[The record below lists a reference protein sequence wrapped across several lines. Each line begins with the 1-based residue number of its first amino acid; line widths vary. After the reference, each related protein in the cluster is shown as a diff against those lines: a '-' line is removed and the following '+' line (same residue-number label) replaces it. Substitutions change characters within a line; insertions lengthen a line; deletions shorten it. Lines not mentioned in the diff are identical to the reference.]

1 MRIYNITQENS
12 KKSLWFDLIF
22 MFLITLIPFSACIF
36 DFNLIT
42 FSIFFL
48 VIIIDIIFSINLY
61 KKRKEYDNTIS
72 YHKLID
78 YIDFENDRIIISAKA
93 DNGEERFIKYSYDE
107 ILSVNIELETYDSCT
122 TRKHYTAI
130 RDIAVKIQTND
141 DSDYVIHSYNLTFG
155 GNLKTLYNII
165 DYCRKTQNYNYTL
178 KGTGD
183 KSEIVEKLDF
193 YIKHKRK
200 LRVEHSGRKDL
211 KLLSIIV
218 FIWGCAI
225 SIITILPF
233 GGAKGTIIS
242 CITFGL
248 IAYLMYFPVIL
259 DKSEE
264 E

>member
-12 KKSLWFDLIF
+12 KKSLWFDIIF
-22 MFLITLIPFSACIF
+22 LFLLTLIPFTACIF

-42 FSIFFL
+42 FSVLFL
-48 VIIIDIIFSINLY
+48 VIVIDIIFSINLY
-61 KKRKEYDNTIS
+61 KKRKEFQNVVS
-72 YHKLID
+72 YHKLIE
-78 YIDFENDRIIISAKA
+78 YIDFESDRIIIFAKA
-93 DNGEERFIKYSYDE
+93 EDGEERFIKYSYDE
-107 ILSVNIELETYDSCT
+107 IEGINIELETFDSCT
-122 TRKHYTAI
+122 TRKHYTGI
-130 RDIAVKIQTND
+130 RDIAVKIHTND

-155 GNLKTLYNII
+155 GNLRAIYDII
-165 DYCRKTQNYNYTL
+165 DYSRKAQKYIYTL

-183 KSEIVEKLDF
+183 RSEIIEKLDF

-211 KLLSIIV
+211 KLLSIII
-218 FIWGCAI
+218 FLWGCAI
-225 SIITILPF
+225 SVIAISPF
-233 GGAKGTIIS
+233 GGTKGTIIS

-248 IAYLMYFPVIL
+248 ISYLIYFPVIL